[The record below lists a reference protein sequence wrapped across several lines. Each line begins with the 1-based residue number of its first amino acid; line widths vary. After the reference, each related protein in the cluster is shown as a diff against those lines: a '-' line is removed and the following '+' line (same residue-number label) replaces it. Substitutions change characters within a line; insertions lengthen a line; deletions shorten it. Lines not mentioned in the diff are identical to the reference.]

1 MHPGSG
7 RRGAS
12 YVEFALPKP
21 PKLGSSVWLR
31 ASVAINDKNNWAG
44 RTGSPIVFSL
54 TSGKGK
60 VLWQS
65 KGVQKTGSVQDAMVD
80 VTGLGSIRLNTR
92 ATGSNACAH
101 AVWIDPQLVT
111 KAKSPK
117 GE

>member
-12 YVEFALPKP
+12 YVEFALPKS

-31 ASVAINDKNNWAG
+31 ASVAINDKNNWVG
-44 RTGSPIVFSL
+44 RAGSPLVFSV
-54 TSGKGK
+54 TSGDKL
-60 VLWQS
+60 LWQS
-65 KGVQKTGSVQDAMVD
+65 KGVQKTGDVQHAMVD

-111 KAKSPK
+111 KAKAPK